1 MLKFLGFLVIIGL
14 AFGIGVYVGKQG
26 PETVLHK
33 AKQLGAEVMAKTGS
47 VERNLALR
55 VSLVTAKERLVQA
68 KSDLLDKNYGKA
80 VAGLDEAARTLTSAK
95 ESTDAELREK
105 FEKAAAKVS
114 AIKTDAQAMKAGLP
128 IKVDEMVKE
137 LDQLL
142 AK

>member
-1 MLKFLGFLVIIGL
+1 MLKFLGFLVVVGL
-14 AFGIGVYVGKQG
+14 AFGIGVYVGRQG
-26 PETVLHK
+26 PDTVLHK

-55 VSLVTAKERLVQA
+55 MSLVTAKDRLVQA

-80 VAGLDEAARTLTSAK
+80 IAGLDEAAQALTSAK
-95 ESTDAELREK
+95 QSADAELREK

-114 AIKTDAQAMKAGLP
+114 AIKTDAQAMKVGLQT
-128 IKVDEMVKE
+128 KVDEMVKE
-137 LDQLL
+137 LDQML

>member
-1 MLKFLGFLVIIGL
+1 MLKFLGFLVVMGL
-14 AFGIGVYVGKQG
+14 VFGIGVYVGSQG
-26 PETVLHK
+26 PDTVLHK

-55 VSLVTAKERLVQA
+55 MSLVTAKDRLVQA

-80 VAGLDEAARTLTSAK
+80 IAALDEAAQALTSAK
-95 ESTDAELREK
+95 QSADAELREK

-114 AIKTDAQAMKAGLP
+114 AIKTDAQAMKAGLQT
-128 IKVDEMVKE
+128 KVDETVKE

-142 AK
+142 QK

>member
-1 MLKFLGFLVIIGL
+1 MLKFLGFLVVVGL
-14 AFGIGVYVGKQG
+14 AFVIGVYVGSQG

-55 VSLVTAKERLVQA
+55 MSLVTAKDRLVQA

-80 VAGLDEAARTLTSAK
+80 VAALDEATQALTSAK
-95 ESTDAELREK
+95 QSADAELREK

-114 AIKTDAQAMKAGLP
+114 AIKADAQALKSGLQT
-128 IKVDEMVKE
+128 KVDELVKE
-137 LDQLL
+137 VDQLL
-142 AK
+142 QK